1 MTHFTGCSGSFT
13 AMPIHTAIQ
22 RHSGPSASLK
32 PQLTPRKKT
41 PRIYFSGMD
50 AGNNFK
56 FLNRYYE
63 MLIII
68 LELVQVRLALQFI
81 FLSLA
86 TPLQGFILRT

>member
-1 MTHFTGCSGSFT
+1 
-13 AMPIHTAIQ
+13 
-22 RHSGPSASLK
+22 
-32 PQLTPRKKT
+32 
-41 PRIYFSGMD
+41 MD